1 MNTARSSIQTPSVIA
16 AVPPWI
22 LVPARNEGPR
32 IQTILQA
39 AHGAMPDATLVV
51 VDGRSTDDTVHVARA
66 AGAVVLQQTG
76 QGYADALRTGYR
88 HALSAGAPWVIQL
101 DADGQHPPE
110 SLPLV
115 AEALDDA
122 DWVVA
127 TRHGTG
133 SPGPFRRR
141 VGAAML
147 RGALKWGTGIAVTD
161 PTSGLQALTPA
172 AMRCF
177 VDDLPDDAPDTG
189 ARVLAARAGL
199 RYAEVPVWMPER
211 EDGDSMHDG
220 WTGVRNGLRSLRV
233 ATTGRLG

>member
-1 MNTARSSIQTPSVIA
+1 MPNA
-16 AVPPWI
+16 A
-22 LVPARNEGPR
+22 
-32 IQTILQA
+32 
-39 AHGAMPDATLVV
+39 LVV
-51 VDGRSTDDTVHVARA
+51 VDGRSGDDTAEVARQM
-66 AGAVVLQQTG
+66 GATVLHQTG
-76 QGYADALRTGYR
+76 SGYADALRTGYR
-88 HALSAGAPWVIQL
+88 HALAAGAPWVIQL

-115 AEALDDA
+115 ADALQDA

-141 VGAAML
+141 FGAAML
-147 RGALKWGTGIAVTD
+147 RGALRWGSGIEVTD
-161 PTSGLQALTPA
+161 PTSGLQALSPA
-172 AMRCF
+172 AMQCF
-177 VDDLPDDAPDTG
+177 VHDLPDHAPDTG

-211 EDGDSMHDG
+211 ADGDSMHDG

-233 ATTGRLG
+233 ASTGRLA

>member
-1 MNTARSSIQTPSVIA
+1 MACPGAGPGGRTPAGISG
-16 AVPPWI
+16 W
-22 LVPARNEGPR
+22 LS
-32 IQTILQA
+32 
-39 AHGAMPDATLVV
+39 GA
-51 VDGRSTDDTVHVARA
+51 
-66 AGAVVLQQTG
+66 
-76 QGYADALRTGYR
+76 
-88 HALSAGAPWVIQL
+88 
-101 DADGQHPPE
+101 
-110 SLPLV
+110 LV

-147 RGALKWGTGIAVTD
+147 RGALRWGTGIAVTD

-177 VDDLPDDAPDTG
+177 VDDLPDEAPDTG

-211 EDGDSMHDG
+211 GFSSCNIICSCVAR
-220 WTGVRNGLRSLRV
+220 TGVDYQYLVSYHIYYLLILNYFQNHHQNSYPLILTLVVKG
-233 ATTGRLG
+233 